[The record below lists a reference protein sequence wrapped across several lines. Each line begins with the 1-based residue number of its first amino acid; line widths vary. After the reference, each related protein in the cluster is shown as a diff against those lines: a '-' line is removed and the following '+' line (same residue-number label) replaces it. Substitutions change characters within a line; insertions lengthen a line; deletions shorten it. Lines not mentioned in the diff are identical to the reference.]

1 MAANIINRDS
11 YTLWTSCGILLMKYS
26 SQKKKIKPESDQA
39 SKFQFIGNNRGSQN
53 PINTS
58 KRMENGTEK
67 SRIRE
72 TPQETQ

>member
-1 MAANIINRDS
+1 MDL
-11 YTLWTSCGILLMKYS
+11 LWNTTYEIFLS
-26 SQKKKIKPESDQA
+26 KKKIKPESDQA